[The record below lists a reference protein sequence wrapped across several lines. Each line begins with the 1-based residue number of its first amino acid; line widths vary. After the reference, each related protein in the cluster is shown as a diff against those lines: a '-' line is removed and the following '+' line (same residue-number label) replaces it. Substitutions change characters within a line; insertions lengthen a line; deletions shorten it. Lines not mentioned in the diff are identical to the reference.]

1 MKPKM
6 KGRFFIVQLVF
17 LISSV
22 MYCIIQE
29 SILFAIVSIALAYA
43 VYENLTL
50 YIKSIVE
57 DSLNSKESQ

>member
-50 YIKSIVE
+50 YI
-57 DSLNSKESQ
+57 